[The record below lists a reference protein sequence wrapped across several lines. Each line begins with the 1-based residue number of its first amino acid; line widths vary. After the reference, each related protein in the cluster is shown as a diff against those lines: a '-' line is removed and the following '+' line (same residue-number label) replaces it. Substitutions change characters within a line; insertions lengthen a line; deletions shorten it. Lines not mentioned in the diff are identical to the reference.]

1 MVETLPLTHL
11 PVATLVLALAYL
23 IRGVTGFGSG
33 LVAVPLLATILP
45 LSLVVPVIALLD
57 FLASLSHGIGNRRI
71 IQWKEILT
79 LLPFSLTG
87 ILLAVYTLKTVD
99 ADILGIGLA
108 LFVIGYAFY
117 SLFSNERTSR
127 ISKYWAIPSGGI
139 GGMINSLFGT
149 GGPFYVIYLRLRALS
164 KPQMRATISMI
175 LLLDGIGRL
184 IGYGAAG
191 FFTPNALLLVS
202 AGLPLG
208 GLALYVGGSIQNDL
222 SPQLFQVAVSLL
234 LLISGCVLLLQ
245 SL

>member
-1 MVETLPLTHL
+1 
-11 PVATLVLALAYL
+11 
-23 IRGVTGFGSG
+23 
-33 LVAVPLLATILP
+33 
-45 LSLVVPVIALLD
+45 
-57 FLASLSHGIGNRRI
+57 
-71 IQWKEILT
+71 
-79 LLPFSLTG
+79 
-87 ILLAVYTLKTVD
+87 
-99 ADILGIGLA
+99 
-108 LFVIGYAFY
+108 
-117 SLFSNERTSR
+117 
-127 ISKYWAIPSGGI
+127 
-139 GGMINSLFGT
+139 MINSLFGT
-149 GGPFYVIYLRLRALS
+149 GGPFYVIYLKLRALS

-191 FFTPNALLLVS
+191 FFTPNALLLVT